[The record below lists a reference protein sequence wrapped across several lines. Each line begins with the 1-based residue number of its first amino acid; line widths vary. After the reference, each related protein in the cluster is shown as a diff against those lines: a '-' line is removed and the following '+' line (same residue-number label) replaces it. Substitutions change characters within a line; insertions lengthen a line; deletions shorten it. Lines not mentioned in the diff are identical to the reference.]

1 MKVKLSETQKLIRSL
16 LAMLKS
22 EVEIVGKKEAKAYFI
37 GKLKSL
43 AEFSEANEQR
53 LKGLE
58 K

>member
-37 GKLKSL
+37 GKIKAL
-43 AEFSEANEQR
+43 AELSEANEQR
-53 LKGLE
+53 IKGLE